1 MAGSDVTSL
10 TAHAAVVTD
19 RPERFAKQLVSHL
32 GRKAEV
38 RQEPEGSRLVIGDA
52 SCLVAPGSGVLEL
65 HASAT
70 SEDGLALVEQVVG
83 GHLVRFGEK
92 DELVVTWVR

>member
-1 MAGSDVTSL
+1 MAGSVTL
-10 TAHAAVVTD
+10 TAHAAVATE

-38 RQEPEGSRLVIGDA
+38 REEPDGSRLVIGDG
-52 SCLVAPGSGVLEL
+52 SCLVVPGAGVLDLRAE
-65 HASAT
+65 AA
-70 SEDGLALVEQVVG
+70 SEDGLARVEQVVG